1 MVQEFTE
8 WLEIH
13 KKDEHKC
20 YGEKKSGFKTGCNG
34 DEQTIEHINLHDP
47 ESVQKILNDFKA
59 REEKKE
65 QAKRIEENCVG
76 IRFLN

>member
-1 MVQEFTE
+1 MVQEFSE

-34 DEQTIEHINLHDP
+34 DDKL
-47 ESVQKILNDFKA
+47 
-59 REEKKE
+59 
-65 QAKRIEENCVG
+65 
-76 IRFLN
+76 